1 MAVTIAELGLDSRW
15 TEAIRKHAYYFDFL
29 GMGIY
34 ISALSII
41 LLAVV

>member
-15 TEAIRKHAYYFDFL
+15 TKATRELSYYFDFL

-34 ISALSII
+34 ISALSFI

>member
-15 TEAIRKHAYYFDFL
+15 TKATTEKAYYFDFL

-34 ISALSII
+34 ISALSFI
-41 LLAVV
+41 LLAIV